1 MSSHN
6 PEFKN
11 SRDAD
16 AVKCCNMCGVEL
28 IPGVN
33 IYKSQW
39 KARSYNCIPCKK
51 KYQADNHASFYKKYY
66 SAIRKRV
73 EAVHNSLGEG
83 VYFIFNRKTQ
93 ELLYI
98 GSSKAIYLRV
108 YGKHFTKNMESPISR
123 IISSGEV
130 DRKDLDFFVYCN
142 ETDKV
147 KRQKLEYKL
156 IKQLQPKFN
165 VRNK

>member
-1 MSSHN
+1 MGTH
-6 PEFKN
+6 KN
-11 SRDAD
+11 FRESTG
-16 AVKCCNMCGVEL
+16 KCCNKCNVEL
-28 IPGVN
+28 IPGLN

-39 KARSYNCIPCKK
+39 NNHSYNCITCKK
-51 KYQADNHASFYKKYY
+51 KYQADNHQQFYKKYY

-73 EAVHNSLGEG
+73 NDVHNSLGEG

-98 GSSKAIYLRV
+98 GSSSSLYHRI
-108 YGKHFTKNMESPISR
+108 YGKHFTKSADTPISR
-123 IISSGEV
+123 IINSGEV

-142 ETDKV
+142 EKDKD

-156 IKQLQPKFN
+156 IKQLQPKYN
-165 VRNK
+165 QRCK